1 MRRLSH
7 ELIFI
12 IVFTYQLVT
21 GVVSLSVPIYASF
34 MGASLLL
41 VGIIGS
47 VGGLIYSFMPLIS
60 GILCDRFGRKLFI
73 SSSLLLYGVSCGLYI
88 LSKKPLMLIP
98 VKILEWVSVAIFW
111 PAVESYIAG
120 TYSRGLGDALKR
132 FNISWGLAM
141 TVAPLLGGLLIN
153 QVSIVAPFFTSML
166 LSLALWILGILIIEE
181 PAGHRRGYRHESVE
195 LKMTIRHDGLAI
207 TLILITIFLSS
218 SVMGILMSIFPS
230 YATRIGISA
239 LEIGIVIF
247 ASQISRVIT
256 FYFASRIEAR
266 IGRARMFLLGPLA
279 FGAASIMM
287 IQSNNAPSFFLCFLA
302 FGFASGICYTT
313 ALTSMLE
320 RSSSSRGL
328 AAGAFES
335 LGGIGYFLGSLI
347 GGMLYEVSSK
357 APYTYTLCL
366 SLTIFLAHLRYK
378 GRVTWRSP

>member
-1 MRRLSH
+1 M
-7 ELIFI
+7 
-12 IVFTYQLVT
+12 VFTYQLVM

-34 MGASLLL
+34 LGASLLL

-60 GILCDRFGRKLFI
+60 GILCDKFGSKLFI

-98 VKILEWVSVAIFW
+98 VKILEWISVAIFW

-141 TVAPLLGGLLIN
+141 TIAPLLGGLLIN

-166 LSLALWILGILIIEE
+166 LSLAIWILSILIVEE
-181 PAGHRRGYRHESVE
+181 PAGHKRGYKHESVE
-195 LKMTIRHDGLAI
+195 LKMNIRRDGLAI

-218 SVMGILMSIFPS
+218 SVMGILMPIFPS

-239 LEIGIVIF
+239 LEIGIIIF

-266 IGRARMFLLGPLA
+266 IGRDGMFLLGPLA
-279 FGAASIMM
+279 FGAASVMM
-287 IQSNNAPSFFLCFLA
+287 IQSSNAPSFFLCFSA
-302 FGFASGICYTT
+302 FGLASGICYTT

-320 RSSSSRGL
+320 RSSSSKGL

-366 SLTIFLAHLRYK
+366 SLTIFLVHLRFK
-378 GRVTWRSP
+378 GRVTRRSHDTSNMLCR

>member
-12 IVFTYQLVT
+12 IVFTYQLVIS
-21 GVVSLSVPIYASF
+21 VVSLSVPIYASF

-60 GILCDRFGRKLFI
+60 GILCDKFGRKLLI

-98 VKILEWVSVAIFW
+98 VKILEWISVAIFW
-111 PAVESYIAG
+111 PAVESYIASS
-120 TYSRGLGDALKR
+120 YSRGLGDALRR

-153 QVSIVAPFFTSML
+153 QASIIAPFFTSML
-166 LSLALWILGILIIEE
+166 LSLILWVLSILITEE
-181 PAGHRRGYRHESVE
+181 PAGHRRGCKHESVG
-195 LKMTIRHDGLAI
+195 LKMTIQHDGLAI
-207 TLILITIFLSS
+207 ILILITVFLSS
-218 SVMGILMSIFPS
+218 SVTGILMSIFPS

-239 LEIGIVIF
+239 LEVGVVIF

-256 FYFASRIEAR
+256 FYFASRIEAK
-266 IGRARMFLLGPLA
+266 IGRAGMFILGPLA
-279 FGAASIMM
+279 FGAASAMM
-287 IQSNNAPSFFLCFLA
+287 IQSNNTSLFFLCFLA

-320 RSSSSRGL
+320 RSSSSRSL
-328 AAGAFES
+328 AAGTFES
-335 LGGIGYFLGSLI
+335 LGGIGYFLGSLL

-357 APYTYTLCL
+357 APYAYTLCL
-366 SLTIFLAHLRYK
+366 SLTIFLVHLRFK
-378 GRVTWRSP
+378 GRVTRKKP